1 MGTECEP
8 SPSTSLDRTS
18 SINEKEN
25 DISKA
30 DSVDSK
36 SSKGRVSATSTRRLI
51 RVPCVPNAETP
62 FTIQGGAALA
72 RLITVDM
79 VRQSDLVGLLNP
91 GDVILTIDEIPVSGM
106 LRSTA
111 QALLEAQS
119 VQKDQL
125 AIEVLAKDAIP
136 DDLCLI
142 LSEKEYPELQTVI
155 RDNVYARTVP
165 FTTRDARDGEV
176 DGEHYRF
183 VTVEHF
189 NELKDGGHLLEHG
202 TYQGHLYGTPRP
214 TEMVS
219 GPSKGPLPPNW
230 EIAYDDQG
238 EKYFIDHNT
247 GTTHWEDPRDLPVG
261 WEQVDDPVY
270 GTFYVDHVNKRTTY
284 DRPGTSSAMPPPA
297 RPTSYPVNGH
307 DSSPGSRMS
316 RRDLAGMMAV
326 SHNPYFT
333 TDPMQL
339 RGEILRTTIIKG
351 PKGLGFTLIGN
362 DASSKGDEF
371 IQVKSILAGGP
382 AASNGVLQPGDVL
395 VRVNQNLLLGA
406 TQADACQIF
415 VSIPQGEPVDLE
427 VCRGYPLVIDPA
439 NRIVTQSVYDG
450 HRNDDLFDI
459 SITKGTEGFG
469 FTIADNANGQRVRKI
484 IYPAQCP
491 NLLEGDVICELD
503 GRDVRGVSHTQL
515 VDMLRELPVGH
526 RGRLA
531 VRRISATKNR
541 SRTPVAAPTLRYRT
555 PGWGGYGSMRGSASL
570 HGFST
575 TPNYMPLAA
584 LQMDQPFNHMTVNL
598 IRKPQGFGF
607 RLLGGNE
614 TGTQLTVG
622 QIVPG
627 GAAADDG
634 RLKEGD
640 EIMEIDGV
648 SVEGAAHGDAVGL
661 LEKAAR
667 QQHVKLLVR
676 RHQMNGI
683 DSARSASL
691 PPSMSPHAGN
701 VAQEYDV
708 VLERQETEG
717 FGFVILSNM
726 VRRASNIGE
735 LIPGSPAARCGR
747 LRVGD
752 RVLRVNGNDIA
763 GLPHADIV
771 NLIKNA
777 GLTVRLTVCQ
787 DTGPAMPK
795 GAAGPTYA
803 PSYSHPTP
811 VYGGYSTVQQT
822 PSHSTLPPPIHSAMR
837 SNGYS
842 PYDAA
847 PPGHQEDDL
856 MEATSLARCRFFVL
870 RIAEDGAAAADGRLR
885 VGDHLVEINGTD
897 TRGLSHEEAINLI
910 KQHPTV
916 RLRIARHRLPTH

>member
-1 MGTECEP
+1 
-8 SPSTSLDRTS
+8 
-18 SINEKEN
+18 
-25 DISKA
+25 
-30 DSVDSK
+30 
-36 SSKGRVSATSTRRLI
+36 
-51 RVPCVPNAETP
+51 
-62 FTIQGGAALA
+62 
-72 RLITVDM
+72 
-79 VRQSDLVGLLNP
+79 
-91 GDVILTIDEIPVSGM
+91 
-106 LRSTA
+106 
-111 QALLEAQS
+111 
-119 VQKDQL
+119 
-125 AIEVLAKDAIP
+125 
-136 DDLCLI
+136 
-142 LSEKEYPELQTVI
+142 
-155 RDNVYARTVP
+155 
-165 FTTRDARDGEV
+165 
-176 DGEHYRF
+176 
-183 VTVEHF
+183 
-189 NELKDGGHLLEHG
+189 
-202 TYQGHLYGTPRP
+202 
-214 TEMVS
+214 
-219 GPSKGPLPPNW
+219 
-230 EIAYDDQG
+230 
-238 EKYFIDHNT
+238 
-247 GTTHWEDPRDLPVG
+247 
-261 WEQVDDPVY
+261 
-270 GTFYVDHVNKRTTY
+270 
-284 DRPGTSSAMPPPA
+284 
-297 RPTSYPVNGH
+297 
-307 DSSPGSRMS
+307 
-316 RRDLAGMMAV
+316 
-326 SHNPYFT
+326 
-333 TDPMQL
+333 MQL

-503 GRDVRGVSHTQL
+503 GRD
-515 VDMLRELPVGH
+515 
-526 RGRLA
+526 
-531 VRRISATKNR
+531 
-541 SRTPVAAPTLRYRT
+541 
-555 PGWGGYGSMRGSASL
+555 
-570 HGFST
+570 
-575 TPNYMPLAA
+575 
-584 LQMDQPFNHMTVNL
+584 MDQPFNHMTVNL

-701 VAQEYDV
+701 IAQEYDV

-811 VYGGYSTVQQT
+811 VYGGYSTIQQT

-856 MEATSLARCRFFVL
+856 MVELERGTRGFGFSIRGGHEFGKMPLFVL